1 MYDRI
6 LLSTDGTR
14 TSDRA
19 TTQAVELAAAVGA
32 TVHALY
38 VVDDEVFAAYSGD
51 EFVAAT
57 EGPEHGLVE
66 VGRETLAAVTDRCR
80 DHEVAVETALEYGQP
95 AETIADYADRVDADL
110 LVLGTG
116 QQPEPYRRLL
126 GSVTNA
132 VAQTTARPTLV
143 VKTPP
148 D

>member
-1 MYDRI
+1 MYDSI

-14 TSDRA
+14 ASERA
-19 TTQAVELAAAVGA
+19 TAQAVELAAAVDA

-38 VVDDEVFAAYSGD
+38 VVDEEVLAAYSGD
-51 EFVAAT
+51 EFVAET

-66 VGRETLAAVTDRCR
+66 VGQETLAAVTDRCR
-80 DHEVAVETALEYGQP
+80 DHEVSVETALEYGQP
-95 AETIADYADRVDADL
+95 AETIVEHADSVDADL
-110 LVLGTG
+110 LVLGTA
-116 QQPEPYRRLL
+116 QHPEPYRRLL

-143 VKTPP
+143 VKTPT